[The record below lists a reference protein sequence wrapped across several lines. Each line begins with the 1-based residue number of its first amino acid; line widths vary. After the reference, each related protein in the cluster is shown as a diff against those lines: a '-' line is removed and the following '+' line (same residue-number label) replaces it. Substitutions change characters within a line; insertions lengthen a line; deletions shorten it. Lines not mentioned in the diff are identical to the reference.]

1 MGWQEFMRM
10 ERKRLDER
18 RKGKLREVLGEPMP
32 GETLEQLDRIG
43 KEDRLRAGHGLVA
56 IIGADGRASYRYIG
70 ALDREEMEDRLA
82 AQWLEEGWLR
92 QRAKRRRMGAEAH
105 SIPKHLG

>member
-10 ERKRLDER
+10 ERRRLDER

-43 KEDRLRAGHGLVA
+43 KEDRLRAGHGMVA

-70 ALDREEMEDRLA
+70 ALGGDDMEDRLA
-82 AQWLEEGWLR
+82 AEWLEEGWL
-92 QRAKRRRMGAEAH
+92 KRRVECRRKGAEAP